1 MKDTVVRILRD
12 EKLLDEARLEEC
24 LGIEKETGQ
33 TLDRVLLQKGY
44 LTEGDILRVFSRAL
58 GMPMV
63 ESLGDEQVPAE
74 FVNRV
79 PVNFARNYGLVAI
92 GRENGTVRVATASP
106 LDTYPLDGYQH
117 VLLYHRPTKLF
128 VPLAKLKNT
137 AKAGTIYRVDIHART
152 TRDGRTVCL
161 DSSHED
167 LGRQM
172 YLIPIGHILDNPPR
186 GE

>member
-92 GRENGTVRVATASP
+92 GRENGTVEQQRQLFGRRTVKLTGNAH
-106 LDTYPLDGYQH
+106 DDGGAH
-117 VLLYHRPTKLF
+117 VLAGGAEGDLVVGAHAATSRWDSTTATGCQLNPRRP
-128 VPLAKLKNT
+128 
-137 AKAGTIYRVDIHART
+137 
-152 TRDGRTVCL
+152 
-161 DSSHED
+161 
-167 LGRQM
+167 
-172 YLIPIGHILDNPPR
+172 
-186 GE
+186 